1 MVRAGPRD
9 RVGAIGIVDKVN
21 LFCGAY
27 TPRGVCMEC
36 HQGAAVQTM
45 PTDTLNARDA
55 LTEQLLLVAIA
66 ARTSAL
72 RHLLADL
79 QEQQN
84 LILARAYR
92 VA

>member
-1 MVRAGPRD
+1 
-9 RVGAIGIVDKVN
+9 
-21 LFCGAY
+21 
-27 TPRGVCMEC
+27 
-36 HQGAAVQTM
+36 M
-45 PTDTLNARDA
+45 PTDTLTPRDA

-84 LILARAYR
+84 LILAHAYR